1 MAEEYGGLKS
11 NLKAEG
17 WTALGILR
25 VFLIGTVSLPLF
37 FLQTIMVRSSGDHWW
52 KGAGLWHRLICRIV
66 GLEVRVKGSVEH
78 DGPILYASNHISWLD
93 IIVLGGRLPNASF
106 VAKSEMAS
114 WGVIGSLCSLHKT
127 IFVNRERRSQAKR
140 QASELANR
148 VRQGH
153 SLILFPEGT
162 STDGIKVVRFKSS
175 LFSVAEMADEASD
188 HHLLIQPLTLAFTE
202 LNGMP
207 IVRSKKPLIAW
218 LGDVEL
224 FDHLRQFLGLARTV
238 ATIEY
243 HAPITL
249 AEAGGRK
256 ELAAYCENVVREGLE
271 RAHRLEM
278 RMGPR
283 PTPIEVADTARELQL
298 EGPQTAS

>member
-1 MAEEYGGLKS
+1 MAVEYGGLRS
-11 NLKAEG
+11 NFKAEG
-17 WTALGILR
+17 WTVLGIFR
-25 VFLIGTVSLPLF
+25 ITMIAVVSIPLLL
-37 FLQTIMVRSSGDHWW
+37 LQTLMVKLSSRRWW
-52 KGAGLWHRLICRIV
+52 ALAGLWHRAMCRIV
-66 GLEVRVKGSVEH
+66 GIEVRVKGQVEH
-78 DGPILYASNHISWLD
+78 KGPVLYVSNHISWLD

-114 WGVIGSLCSLHKT
+114 WGFLGTLCSLHKT

-140 QASELANR
+140 QAGELASR
-148 VRQGH
+148 VREGH

-162 STDGIKVVRFKSS
+162 STDGVKVVRFKSS
-175 LFSVAEMADEASD
+175 LFSVAELADEASD
-188 HHLLIQPLTLAFTE
+188 HHLLIQPITLAFTE

-207 IVRSKKPLIAW
+207 IVRSKKPLVAW

-238 ATIEY
+238 ATIEF
-243 HAPITL
+243 HKPITY
-249 AEAGGRK
+249 AEAGCRK
-256 ELAAYCENVVREGLE
+256 ELALYCESVVREGLE

-283 PTPIEVADTARELQL
+283 PIELEASTPDLQL
-298 EGPQTAS
+298 EGPQTAG